1 MQLLHPVLKALE
13 SGEFFWMVTM
23 LKALNV
29 GNIPAYDALC
39 AAETERISKYVSH
52 LPIHLIT
59 NRSDRL
65 TVVGQCHINPLI
77 KNLASSP
84 LTLNLDLSPL

>member
-39 AAETERISKYVSH
+39 AAETERISKYVSD
-52 LPIHLIT
+52 LPIHLTT
-59 NRSDRL
+59 NKSDRL
-65 TVVGQCHINPLI
+65 TVVGHCGQLLP
-77 KNLASSP
+77 AF
-84 LTLNLDLSPL
+84 